1 MNFEKLVVKPKG
13 NTRFILVRHGVTDAN
28 KGKPYVDEPKLDKD
42 GHLQASKLAERFAKS
57 GVKIDAVYS
66 SALTRANQTALY
78 TSKIFNL
85 PVIKSKALVEVGD
98 GYVQWENQMN
108 DLPEESRFVSK
119 EHLEYLKKEFKMIRN
134 QIEKIENEN
143 TGKTVAIFT
152 HGGVIRLLRC
162 YYNNQI
168 DGVTKKNL
176 KDTPW
181 SENTAIT
188 ILDKGANDKKYKL
201 ILEND
206 YRHLRALSKTR
217 GVDIK

>member
-1 MNFEKLVVKPKG
+1 MTFEKLVIKPKG
-13 NTRFILVRHGVTDAN
+13 NTRFIFVRHGVTDAN
-28 KGKPYVDEPKLDKD
+28 KGKPYVDEPKLDKE

-57 GVKIDAVYS
+57 GVKIDVLYS
-66 SALTRANQTALY
+66 STLIRAYQTALY
-78 TSKIFNL
+78 TSKTFTL
-85 PVIKSKALVEVGD
+85 PIIKSKALVEVGD

-108 DLPEESRFVSK
+108 DLPEESRYVSK
-119 EHLEYLKKEFKMIRN
+119 EHLRLLKEEFKLIQK
-134 QIEKIENEN
+134 QIEKIEKEN
-143 TGKTVAIFT
+143 TGKTVVIFT

-168 DGVTKKNL
+168 DGVTKRNL

-206 YRHLRALSKTR
+206 YKHLKVLSKSR
-217 GVDIK
+217 SFDIK